1 MVMMIYEILL
11 FFMICFSFFLI
22 QNGYLKLDF
31 GTLTS
36 FLEMFTGNLL
46 MYYILLYHRLEYK
59 ERKKLKAFINLI
71 NAIIITIS
79 LIILV
84 LLAVKLIHS

>member
-1 MVMMIYEILL
+1 MVMMIYEIML

-22 QNGYLKLDF
+22 QNGYLTLDF

-36 FLEMFTGNLL
+36 LFGMFTGNLL
-46 MYYILLYHRLEYK
+46 MYYISLYHRPEYK
-59 ERKKLKAFINLI
+59 ERKKLKVFINLI

-84 LLAVKLIHS
+84 LLAVKLIRS

>member
-36 FLEMFTGNLL
+36 LFGMFTGNLL
-46 MYYILLYHRLEYK
+46 MYYILLYHRP
-59 ERKKLKAFINLI
+59 
-71 NAIIITIS
+71 
-79 LIILV
+79 
-84 LLAVKLIHS
+84 